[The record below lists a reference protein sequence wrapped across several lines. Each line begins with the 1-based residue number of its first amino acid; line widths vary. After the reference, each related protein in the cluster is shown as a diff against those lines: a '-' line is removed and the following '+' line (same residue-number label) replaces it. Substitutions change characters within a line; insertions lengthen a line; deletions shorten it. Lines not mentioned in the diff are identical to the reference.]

1 MVGLRSQTSVDGSS
15 ASSDANTQQPRL
27 TMELMA
33 VFAKTIYA
41 KEIGGLEMNRKKL
54 VILMIL
60 VLAVGTMLA
69 GCGQTAAEPEGPVTI
84 VYWRSLTGVKGDVQD
99 ELAARFNE
107 AQDDVIV
114 DVQFQG
120 EYGELVQKLQA
131 AIAANDLPD
140 MVLLDSPFV
149 ALFAKDGILV
159 PLDDLAADEE
169 IGTDLDNYMQ
179 GLLSDGYYKG
189 QLYALPLMRSTP
201 LLYYNADMFAEA
213 GLPDRVPETWDEFKE
228 FCDKLTIVEDGEVKQ
243 QGVSFTMGATSAHWY
258 FQAAV
263 YAYGGEVS
271 DEDFNILLT
280 EEPALQAAKLWQDI
294 VFEYGTGKAGVDEGG
309 SHGDFLNHRVGM
321 VFGSTGSMGGLIDK
335 ADFTLGAG
343 MIPAQERRM
352 VPVGGSVIAMTS
364 KDEAKQRAAWEFM
377 KYMTNATSNY
387 EIVVETGYLPTSQA
401 SLEYP
406 PMIKYFETYPERA
419 IALEQLKYARP
430 QASIISLAKG
440 TEIMRQAIEKL
451 LVGNIPYD
459 QVMAETAADLT
470 TEYEEAYK

>member
-1 MVGLRSQTSVDGSS
+1 MKKILPLFVALAFFSMIVTACAPAEIIQTVVVTEIVKQTEIVEG
-15 ASSDANTQQPRL
+15 
-27 TMELMA
+27 E
-33 VFAKTIYA
+33 VVEVEVV
-41 KEIGGLEMNRKKL
+41 KEVVKE
-54 VILMIL
+54 V
-60 VLAVGTMLA
+60 TP
-69 GCGQTAAEPEGPVTI
+69 TPEPSGEPVTV

-107 AQDDVIV
+107 SQDDIIV

-120 EYGELVQKLQA
+120 AYGELVQKLQA
-131 AIAANDLPD
+131 AIAADALPD

-159 PLDDLAADEE
+159 PLDDFAADES
-169 IGTDLDNYMQ
+169 IGTDLQDYMQ

-213 GLPDRVPETWDEFKE
+213 GLPDRAPETWDEFKE
-228 FCDKLTIVEDGEVKQ
+228 FCDKLTIVDETGTPTQ

-258 FQAAV
+258 LQAAI

-280 EEPALQAAKLWQDI
+280 EPKAIEAAKLWQDI
-294 VFEYGTGKAGVDEGG
+294 VFTYKTGKAGVDEGG
-309 SHGDFLNHRVGM
+309 SHGDFLNHRVAM
-321 VFGSTGSMGGLIDK
+321 AFGSTGSMGGLIEK

-343 MIPAQERRM
+343 MIPAQEQRL
-352 VPVGGSVIAMTS
+352 VPVGGSVIAMTAQ
-364 KDEAKQRAAWEFM
+364 DDAKQKAVWEFM

-387 EIVVETGYLPTSQA
+387 EVVRQTGYLPTSQSA
-401 SLEYP
+401 LEYP
-406 PMIKYFETYPERA
+406 PMLSYFETYPERA

-430 QASIISLAKG
+430 QASVISLAKG
-440 TEIMRQAIEKL
+440 TEILRQAIEKL
-451 LVGNIPYD
+451 LVGNIPVE
-459 QVMAETAADLT
+459 QVMQEAANDLT
-470 TEYEEAYK
+470 TEYEESYK

>member
-1 MVGLRSQTSVDGSS
+1 M
-15 ASSDANTQQPRL
+15 NKRL
-27 TMELMA
+27 PIF
-33 VFAKTIYA
+33 V
-41 KEIGGLEMNRKKL
+41 
-54 VILMIL
+54 IL
-60 VLAVGTMLA
+60 VLGLII
-69 GCGQTAAEPEGPVTI
+69 AACAPAPAPSGEPVTI

-107 AQDDVIV
+107 SQDDIIV

-120 EYGELVQKLQA
+120 AYADLVQKLQA
-131 AIAANDLPD
+131 GLAAGELPD

-149 ALFAKDGILV
+149 ALFAKDGVLV
-159 PLDDLAADEE
+159 PLDDFAADEV
-169 IGTDLDNYMQ
+169 IGTDLQDYMQ
-179 GLLSDGYYKG
+179 GLLSDGYYND

-228 FCDKLTIVEDGEVKQ
+228 FCDKLTIVENGEIVQ

-263 YAYGGEVS
+263 YAFGGEVS
-271 DEDFNILLT
+271 DENFNILLT
-280 EEPALQAAKLWQDI
+280 EPEALAAAKLWQDI
-294 VFEYGTGKAGVDEGG
+294 VFEYKTGKAGVDEGG

-321 VFGSTGSMGGLIDK
+321 VFGSTGSMGGLITK
-335 ADFTLGAG
+335 SDFTLGAG
-343 MIPAQERRM
+343 MIPAQTRRM

-364 KDEAKQRAAWEFM
+364 KDEAKQKATWEFM
-377 KYMTNATSNY
+377 KYMTNAASNY
-387 EIVVETGYLPTSQA
+387 EVVRQTGYLPTSQSA
-401 SLEYP
+401 LEYP
-406 PMIKYFETYPERA
+406 PMVSYFETYPERA

-459 QVMAETAADLT
+459 QVMQEAAADLT
-470 TEYEEAYK
+470 IEYEESYK

>member
-1 MVGLRSQTSVDGSS
+1 MLAG
-15 ASSDANTQQPRL
+15 A
-27 TMELMA
+27 
-33 VFAKTIYA
+33 TI
-41 KEIGGLEMNRKKL
+41 
-54 VILMIL
+54 
-60 VLAVGTMLA
+60 LA
-69 GCGQTAAEPEGPVTI
+69 GCGGAASEPEGPVTI
-84 VYWRSLTGVKGDVQD
+84 VYWRSLTGAKGDVQD

-131 AIAANDLPD
+131 AIAANALPD

-149 ALFAKDGILV
+149 VLFAKDNILV
-159 PLDDLAADEE
+159 PLDDFAADEE
-169 IGTDLDNYMQ
+169 IGVDLDNYME

-189 QLYALPLMRSTP
+189 KLYALPLMRSTP

-228 FCDKLTIVEDGEVKQ
+228 FCDKLTIVENGEIIQ
-243 QGVSFTMGATSAHWY
+243 QGVSFTMGTTSAHWY
-258 FQAAV
+258 LQAAI

-280 EEPALQAAKLWQDI
+280 EPEAMAAAQLWQDI
-294 VFEYGTGKAGVDEGG
+294 VFTYETGKAGVDEGG

-321 VFGSTGSMGGLIDK
+321 VFGSTGSMGGLIEK
-335 ADFTLGAG
+335 SDFKLGAG
-343 MIPAQERRM
+343 MIPEQVRRQ

-364 KDEAKQRAAWEFM
+364 TDEAKQKAAWEFM

-387 EIVVETGYLPTSQA
+387 EVVIQTGYLPTSQTA
-401 SLEYP
+401 LEYG
-406 PMIKYFETYPERA
+406 PMVKYFETYPERA

-430 QASIISLAKG
+430 QASVISLAKG
-440 TEIMRQAIEKL
+440 TEILRQVVEKL
-451 LVGNIPYD
+451 LVGNIPVQ
-459 QVMAETAADLT
+459 QVMEEATVDLT
-470 TEYEEAYK
+470 TEYEESFK